1 MSPVRRTRI
10 VCTIGPSSSSPH
22 VLRAMVAA
30 GMDVARLNFS
40 HGDAQTHRE
49 AAANVREAAEA
60 AERPIALLGDLQ
72 GPKIRTGSLDSSFK
86 RLVRGRRVGLVAA
99 PPSASPT
106 PPHEWG
112 GQDIP
117 VSHVELI
124 QALRPGD
131 RVLLDDGRIE
141 LSVRGVEDGRAEA
154 SVVRG
159 GLLGERKGVSVP
171 GRALP
176 MPALTEKDLADL
188 KLAVELGVDYIA
200 LSFVRRPEDLLA
212 CQQHLSGL
220 NCSVPVIAKL
230 EKLEAI
236 RNLSAILEVADAV
249 MVARGDLG
257 VELKLGDLPAVQKDV
272 IDRANRAGVPV
283 ITATEMLESMVT
295 SNRPSRAEASVVRG
309 GLLGERKGVS
319 VPGRALPMPALTE
332 KDLADLKLAVELG
345 VDYIALSF
353 VRRPEDLLACQQH
366 LSGLNCS
373 VPVIAKLE
381 KLEAIRNLS
390 AILEVADA
398 VMVARGDLGVELKLG
413 DLPAVQKDVIDRANR
428 AGVPV
433 ITATEMLESMV
444 TSNRPTRAEASDVA
458 NAIWDGTDAVMLSQE
473 TSVGAHPVEAVRA
486 MARICLAAQKHPAYE
501 RARQIWRE
509 PGQVGS
515 AIAHAAAATATEIHA
530 KVIIAFTESGTTA
543 LRCSKARP
551 PMPVVAASPHPEVLR
566 RTALYSGVIPLLVS
580 PGRDTDQM
588 ISNATEAAVQSGLV
602 RTGDR
607 VVVVAGVPVGRP
619 GQTNLLKVET
629 V

>member
-1 MSPVRRTRI
+1 MSQVRRTRI
-10 VCTIGPSSSSPH
+10 VCTIGPSSSSPQ
-22 VLRAMVAA
+22 VLRAMVLA

-40 HGDAQTHRE
+40 HGDADAHRQ

-60 AERPIALLGDLQ
+60 AGRPVALLGDLQ
-72 GPKIRTGSLDSSFK
+72 GPKIRTGRVEGTFQ
-86 RLVRGRRVGLVAA
+86 RLVRGRVVTLVGGGASA
-99 PPSASPT
+99 PTRASGATSPQ
-106 PPHEWG
+106 G
-112 GQDIP
+112 GEVKLEPNQIQ
-117 VSHVELI
+117 VSHEELV

-141 LSVRGVEDGRAEA
+141 LAVRAVSDGQAEA

-171 GRALP
+171 GRTLP
-176 MPALTEKDLADL
+176 LPALTEKDLSDL
-188 KLAVELGVDYIA
+188 KLAVELEVDYLA
-200 LSFVRRPEDLLA
+200 LSFVRRPEDVIA
-212 CQQHLSGL
+212 CQEHLGGKI
-220 NCSVPVIAKL
+220 PVIAKL

-236 RNLSAILEVADAV
+236 RQLS
-249 MVARGDLG
+249 
-257 VELKLGDLPAVQKDV
+257 K
-272 IDRANRAGVPV
+272 
-283 ITATEMLESMVT
+283 
-295 SNRPSRAEASVVRG
+295 
-309 GLLGERKGVS
+309 
-319 VPGRALPMPALTE
+319 
-332 KDLADLKLAVELG
+332 
-345 VDYIALSF
+345 
-353 VRRPEDLLACQQH
+353 
-366 LSGLNCS
+366 
-373 VPVIAKLE
+373 
-381 KLEAIRNLS
+381 
-390 AILEVADA
+390 ILEVADA

-473 TSVGAHPVEAVRA
+473 TSIGAHPIEAVRA
-486 MARICLAAQKHPAYE
+486 MARICLAAEKHAAYA
-501 RARQIWRE
+501 RARQVWRE

-515 AIAHAAAATATEIHA
+515 AIAHAAASTATELQA

-551 PMPVVAASPHPEVLR
+551 PMPVVAASPHEEVLR
-566 RTALYSGVIPLLVS
+566 RTALYSGVVPLLVQ
-580 PGRDTDQM
+580 PGADTDQM
-588 ISNATEAAVQSGLV
+588 ISNATAAALESGMV
-602 RTGDR
+602 RQGDR

>member
-22 VLRAMVAA
+22 VLRAMVGA

-40 HGDAQTHRE
+40 HGDAETHRA

-60 AERPIALLGDLQ
+60 AGRPIALLGDLQ
-72 GPKIRTGSLDSSFK
+72 GPKIRTGSLDTSFK
-86 RLVRGRRVGLVAA
+86 RLVRGRRVGLVAS
-99 PPSASPT
+99 PS
-106 PPHEWG
+106 G
-112 GQDIP
+112 GSRHLPINGEDIA

-171 GRALP
+171 GRPLA
-176 MPALTEKDLADL
+176 MPALTEKDLSDL

-212 CQQHLSGL
+212 CQQ
-220 NCSVPVIAKL
+220 
-230 EKLEAI
+230 
-236 RNLSAILEVADAV
+236 
-249 MVARGDLG
+249 
-257 VELKLGDLPAVQKDV
+257 Q
-272 IDRANRAGVPV
+272 
-283 ITATEMLESMVT
+283 
-295 SNRPSRAEASVVRG
+295 
-309 GLLGERKGVS
+309 
-319 VPGRALPMPALTE
+319 
-332 KDLADLKLAVELG
+332 
-345 VDYIALSF
+345 
-353 VRRPEDLLACQQH
+353 

-486 MARICLAAQKHPAYE
+486 MARICLAAQKHPAFE

-515 AIAHAAAATATEIHA
+515 AIAHAAASTATEIHA

-566 RTALYSGVIPLLVS
+566 RTALYSGVVPLLVS

-588 ISNATEAAVQSGLV
+588 ISNATEAALQSGMV
-602 RTGDR
+602 RAGDH